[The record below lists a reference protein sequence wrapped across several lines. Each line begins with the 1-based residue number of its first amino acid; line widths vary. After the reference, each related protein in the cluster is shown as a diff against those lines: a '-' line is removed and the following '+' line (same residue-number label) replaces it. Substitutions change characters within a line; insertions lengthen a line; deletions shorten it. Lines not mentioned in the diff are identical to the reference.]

1 MKTAVVLGA
10 SGLVG
15 SKLVDVLLK
24 SKEYSKVIIFVRK
37 KIELSNSKLIQY
49 SIDFNS
55 IDLYTEYI
63 KGDDFFCCIGTTI
76 KKAKTRENFMKIDY
90 NYPVKFAEIAKE
102 NGMKNFLLITS
113 IKANPKS
120 SNYYLKTKGILE
132 KRIQEM
138 KFSGTFIFRPSILLG
153 KRKEIRIGEK
163 VGGIILSFF
172 SIFLLGRLKKYKPI
186 QAAQVAYAMYKT
198 AQENLLNVHIYESDQ
213 IQKI

>member
-55 IDLYTEYI
+55 IDLYTKYI

-138 KFSGTFIFRPSILLG
+138 KFSGTFIFHPSILLG

-172 SIFLLGRLKKYKPI
+172 SIFY
-186 QAAQVAYAMYKT
+186 
-198 AQENLLNVHIYESDQ
+198 
-213 IQKI
+213 

>member
-1 MKTAVVLGA
+1 MKTAIVLGV

-15 SKLVDVLLK
+15 SKLVDILLK
-24 SKEYSKVIIFVRK
+24 SKEYTKVIIFVRR

-55 IDLYTEYI
+55 IDLYNNYI

-76 KKAKTRENFMKIDY
+76 KKAKTREKFMKIDY
-90 NYPVKFAEIAKE
+90 YYPVKFAEIAKE

-113 IKANPKS
+113 IEANPRS
-120 SNYYLKTKGILE
+120 SNYYLRTKGILE

>member
-63 KGDDFFCCIGTTI
+63 KGDDFF
-76 KKAKTRENFMKIDY
+76 
-90 NYPVKFAEIAKE
+90 
-102 NGMKNFLLITS
+102 
-113 IKANPKS
+113 
-120 SNYYLKTKGILE
+120 
-132 KRIQEM
+132 
-138 KFSGTFIFRPSILLG
+138 
-153 KRKEIRIGEK
+153 
-163 VGGIILSFF
+163 
-172 SIFLLGRLKKYKPI
+172 
-186 QAAQVAYAMYKT
+186 VA
-198 AQENLLNVHIYESDQ
+198 
-213 IQKI
+213 